1 MIFAI
6 SLQRLNDMCALEM
19 KHYFKKLLLSVGCL
33 FVLHTTQAQGTHMP
47 LEDMVNAIRNDRV
60 ADMIKYFDNFVPL
73 TLNNAQSIYSR
84 NQAEVVLKDFF
95 DKNIPKDFQI
105 MDNGSPDNSS
115 KFIIGS
121 LTATNNIKY
130 NVYILIKL
138 KDGNYVL
145 QDFRLNK
152 E

>member
-1 MIFAI
+1 
-6 SLQRLNDMCALEM
+6 MCAIEM
-19 KHYFKKLLLSVGCL
+19 KNYLKKFLLSASCL
-33 FVLHTTQAQGTHMP
+33 LVFGAAEAQGTRTP

-60 ADMIKYFDNFVPL
+60 VDMVKYFDNFVPV
-73 TLNNAQSIYSR
+73 TINNAQSIYSR

-95 DKNIPKDFQI
+95 DKNIPKDFQV
-105 MDNGSPDNSS
+105 MDNGSPDNYS

-121 LTATNNIKY
+121 LFVTNGNKY

-138 KDGNYVL
+138 KDGNYIL

-152 E
+152 D

>member
-1 MIFAI
+1 
-6 SLQRLNDMCALEM
+6 MCAIEM
-19 KHYFKKLLLSVGCL
+19 ITTLKKLLLLVSFM
-33 FVLHTTQAQGTHMP
+33 FVFSGVHAQYTSTKTP
-47 LEDMVNAIRNDRV
+47 LEDMVNAIKNDRV
-60 ADMIKYFDNFVPL
+60 TDLFKYFDNFVPL
-73 TLNNAQSIYSR
+73 TINNAQSVYSR

-95 DKNIPKDFQI
+95 DKNIAKEFDVT
-105 MDNGSPDNSS
+105 DNGSPDNTS

-121 LTATNNIKY
+121 LTTTNSFKY

-138 KDGNYVL
+138 KDGNYIL

>member
-1 MIFAI
+1 LVFEI
-6 SLQRLNDMCALEM
+6 SLQRLNDMCAIEM
-19 KHYFKKLLLSVGCL
+19 KHYLKKLLLSVSCL
-33 FVLHTTQAQGTHMP
+33 LVFSASQAQGTRTP

-60 ADMIKYFDNFVPL
+60 GDMTKYFDNFVPL
-73 TLNNAQSIYSR
+73 TINNAQSIYSR

-95 DKNIPKDFQI
+95 DKNIPKDFQVL
-105 MDNGSPDNSS
+105 DNGSPDYAS
-115 KFIIGS
+115 KFIIGN
-121 LTATNNIKY
+121 LMAANNIKY

>member
-1 MIFAI
+1 MVFAL
-6 SLQRLNDMCALEM
+6 SLQRLNDMCAIEM
-19 KHYFKKLLLSVGCL
+19 KHYLKKLILPISCL
-33 FVLHTTQAQGTHMP
+33 FVVYTTQAQGTHAP

-60 ADMIKYFDNFVPL
+60 GDMIKYFDNFVPL
-73 TLNNAQSIYSR
+73 TINNAQSIYSR

-95 DKNIPKDFQI
+95 DKNIPKDFQV
-105 MDNGSPDNSS
+105 MDNGSPDNTS
-115 KFIIGS
+115 KFIIGN
-121 LTATNNIKY
+121 LFATNSIKY

>member
-1 MIFAI
+1 
-6 SLQRLNDMCALEM
+6 MCAIEM
-19 KHYFKKLLLSVGCL
+19 NTTFKKLILSIFC
-33 FVLHTTQAQGTHMP
+33 VLVYGASQAQYASNRTP
-47 LEDMVNAIRNDRV
+47 LEDMVNAIKNDRV
-60 ADMIKYFDNFVPL
+60 ADMSKFFDNFVPI
-73 TLNNAQSIYSR
+73 TINNAQSIYSR

-95 DKNIPKDFQI
+95 DKNIPKQFDV
-105 MDNGSPDNSS
+105 MDNGSPDNAS
-115 KFIIGS
+115 KFIIGN
-121 LTATNNIKY
+121 LTATNGIKY